1 MVVMVV
7 MVLMVDPDKSRWT
20 LVKILEEREEKGEAG
35 QKDKAEIVKIRKNL
49 HLNNSHVCKIA
60 DMPGNYVFESK
71 TSLGLDFCFRCLE
84 LQLLRT

>member
-35 QKDKAEIVKIRKNL
+35 QKDKAEIVKIRNNL
-49 HLNNSHVCKIA
+49 HLNNSHVKLQ
-60 DMPGNYVFESK
+60 
-71 TSLGLDFCFRCLE
+71 TCLE
-84 LQLLRT
+84 ITCLKARPLWGLIFASDA